1 MRASQSIVVSALAAL
16 SMFASSSMAA
26 STRASEQTMSADL
39 EKKCAVKVDRT
50 QEAGT
55 YDVTRQVLENGD
67 CICYV
72 YTGPKPQSD
81 TIERA
86 IADLQE
92 RRECRDAKV
101 MIIPPAGGAAVAAAG
116 GTGFL
121 PALGIGPLLGV
132 AGAGAAAAA
141 GVAASTNSPDSP

>member
-1 MRASQSIVVSALAAL
+1 MSATRIMMASAAAMLVVV
-16 SMFASSSMAA
+16 ASSSLAS
-26 STRASEQTMSADL
+26 STRSSEESLPAGLD
-39 EKKCAVKVDRT
+39 KKCAVKVDRT

-72 YTGPKPQSD
+72 YTGAKPQSD

-101 MIIPPAGGAAVAAAG
+101 MIVPPAAGAAAAAAG

-121 PALGIGPLLGV
+121 PVLGVGPLLGV
-132 AGAGAAAAA
+132 TGAGAAAAA
-141 GVAASTNSPDSP
+141 GLAASGTSPDSP